1 MLKISEAATL
11 GLHAMV
17 LLANSQDGPM
27 TTAEIAGRLGVS
39 PNHLSKVLQRLVKLG
54 LVGSVRGRS
63 GGYELAKPAGRVSLV
78 DIYEAIDGPI
88 STTECLLAEPV
99 CKEKKC
105 ILSGLLGTLNAEA
118 REYLSNTTL
127 SDMAEVELGGGEK

>member
-1 MLKISEAATL
+1 MLTISEAAAL

-17 LLANSQDGPM
+17 LLANGHDGPL
-27 TTAEIAGRLGVS
+27 TTGEIARRLGVS

-63 GGYELAKPAGRVSLV
+63 GGYQLARPANRVSLA

-88 STTECLLAEPV
+88 STTECLLTEPV
-99 CKEKKC
+99 CRDRKC
-105 ILSGLLGTLNAEA
+105 ILSGLLRTLNAEA
-118 REYLSNTTL
+118 REYLFRTKL
-127 SDMAEVELGGGEK
+127 SDMADIELGGIEE